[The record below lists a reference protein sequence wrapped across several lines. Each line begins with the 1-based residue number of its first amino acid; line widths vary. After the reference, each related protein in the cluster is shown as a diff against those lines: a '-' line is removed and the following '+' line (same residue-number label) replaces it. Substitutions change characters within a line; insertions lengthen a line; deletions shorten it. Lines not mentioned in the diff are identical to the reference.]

1 MSSDRGRRYERA
13 LRKKM
18 LNIIRNKTKLKNK
31 LKKRRIRRKIG
42 DNWKGT
48 FNNFM
53 EDILSNARQPEVR
66 LFFPFQ
72 MSWRYQIWTAK
83 CRYSQS
89 DDWPEILGKTTAQEC
104 KKSTSGCARKTSML
118 KFVLVSSNLTL
129 SKKLRVWSYLNE
141 SVQKCTVDMVCV

>member
-72 MSWRYQIWTAK
+72 MSWRYQSWTGK
-83 CRYSQS
+83 CLYSQS
-89 DDWPEILGKTTAQEC
+89 DDWPEILGKTTTQEC

-141 SVQKCTVDMVCV
+141 SVQKCTVDMLCV

>member
-18 LNIIRNKTKLKNK
+18 LNIIGNKTKLKNK

-48 FNNFM
+48 FNNFR

-104 KKSTSGCARKTSML
+104 KKSTSGCARKKSML

-141 SVQKCTVDMVCV
+141 SVQKCTVDMLCV